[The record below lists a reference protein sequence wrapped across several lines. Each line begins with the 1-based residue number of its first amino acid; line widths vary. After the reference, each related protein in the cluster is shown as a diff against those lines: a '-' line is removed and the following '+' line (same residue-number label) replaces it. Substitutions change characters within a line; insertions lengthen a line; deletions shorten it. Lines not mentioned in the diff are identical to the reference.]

1 LPQDHYYSVANTVHQ
16 ADRALPVMR
25 LSAIPEFE
33 GGQGQRMPLARHNTL
48 LQSIPALNGGCS
60 TRWLPETRDA
70 AHLAE
75 GKLVLEETS
84 K

>member
-1 LPQDHYYSVANTVHQ
+1 MPQDHYYSVANIVHQ
-16 ADRALPVMR
+16 ADRALPVVR
-25 LSAIPEFE
+25 LSAIPE
-33 GGQGQRMPLARHNTL
+33 GGQGQRMMLARHNTL